1 MTLRTWTYGAFGAAA
16 LVAFTG
22 AATAGTLD
30 GGSIKRLFPGR
41 FEAKVQGYTVY
52 FAGFGNG
59 TLKGQAY
66 GRQDKGVWFVKGN
79 TLCVAFRDWTK
90 GKAKCGQITQQ
101 GGWFVANNTEGEV
114 LKFRRSLVAQ
124 Q

>member
-1 MTLRTWTYGAFGAAA
+1 MTLRTRIYGAFGAAA

-22 AATAGTLD
+22 AASAGTLD

-41 FEAKVQGYTVY
+41 FEAY

-66 GRQDKGVWFVKGN
+66 GRQDKGVWFVKGS
-79 TLCVAFRDWTK
+79 TLCVAFKDWTK